1 MQCFLQQQSGLGNIC
16 ADNVLYRSRRQF
28 DDPRDIG
35 ESGRERERGLSEN
48 CRQDEFLLCCLRKF
62 KLGFVNLICLDSN
75 RLKSI
80 LGSFAM
86 LVSSSF

>member
-1 MQCFLQQQSGLGNIC
+1 MRIMFCIDLGDSLMTQETSER
-16 ADNVLYRSRRQF
+16 A
-28 DDPRDIG
+28 G
-35 ESGRERERGLSEN
+35 EREDCQKTADRTS
-48 CRQDEFLLCCLRKF
+48 FLLMLCCLRKF
-62 KLGFVNLICLDSN
+62 KLDFVNLICLDSN

>member
-35 ESGRERERGLSEN
+35 ESGRERERERIVRKLQTG
-48 CRQDEFLLCCLRKF
+48 RVFTVLLEE
-62 KLGFVNLICLDSN
+62 I
-75 RLKSI
+75 
-80 LGSFAM
+80 
-86 LVSSSF
+86 